1 MLNKFPHVIPI
12 PGMRKE
18 VRIRENLASATIKLD
33 ADTLKAI
40 DSELEKINIHGNR
53 TDEDIM
59 KMGTTKEVE
68 TLQEEGLRLN
78 GENTK

>member
-1 MLNKFPHVIPI
+1 MHPVECLLQANPT
-12 PGMRKE
+12 
-18 VRIRENLASATIKLD
+18 NLTSATIKLD

-40 DSELEKINIHGNR
+40 DSELDKINIHGNR

-59 KMGTTKEVE
+59 KMGTTREVQ
-68 TLQEEGLRLN
+68 TLHEKGLWVS